1 MPAIFGRKAC
11 GNARDSH
18 VALAFFHF
26 HERSLEFTSTKA
38 LGDSL
43 PLLYTLHPR
52 RTMSETT
59 ERKSRWDAP
68 ASGSAGGD
76 AAPPAPASAGGDKPP
91 SAADNEAAQKAAAI
105 AAKIAASL
113 RPPGST
119 GFEVARRAG
128 APEGDFVKDIEIND
142 LRNRYV
148 LTRSSTQKNV
158 SAPRPA

>member
-1 MPAIFGRKAC
+1 
-11 GNARDSH
+11 
-18 VALAFFHF
+18 
-26 HERSLEFTSTKA
+26 
-38 LGDSL
+38 
-43 PLLYTLHPR
+43 
-52 RTMSETT
+52 MSETT

-68 ASGSAGGD
+68 APGSAAGD
-76 AAPPAPASAGGDKPP
+76 AAPPPPAPAGGEGSNPP
-91 SAADNEAAQKAAAI
+91 PPADNEAAQKAAAI

-158 SAPRPA
+158 SAEMPSRRHRPLDAALETEAMGCSAT

>member
-1 MPAIFGRKAC
+1 
-11 GNARDSH
+11 
-18 VALAFFHF
+18 
-26 HERSLEFTSTKA
+26 
-38 LGDSL
+38 
-43 PLLYTLHPR
+43 
-52 RTMSETT
+52 MSETT

-68 ASGSAGGD
+68 ASGSGSGD
-76 AAPPAPASAGGDKPP
+76 AASNAQPAAAEGSKPP

-148 LTRSSTQKNV
+148 LTRSSTQKSV
-158 SAPRPA
+158 SVTQAID

>member
-1 MPAIFGRKAC
+1 
-11 GNARDSH
+11 
-18 VALAFFHF
+18 
-26 HERSLEFTSTKA
+26 
-38 LGDSL
+38 
-43 PLLYTLHPR
+43 
-52 RTMSETT
+52 MSETT

-68 ASGSAGGD
+68 APGSAGGD
-76 AAPPAPASAGGDKPP
+76 AAPAPAPAGGESKP

-113 RPPGST
+113 RPPGSS

-158 SAPRPA
+158 SVSNRGASCPEQPRRPSTFSAYYYLAGRMIRLS

>member
-1 MPAIFGRKAC
+1 
-11 GNARDSH
+11 
-18 VALAFFHF
+18 
-26 HERSLEFTSTKA
+26 
-38 LGDSL
+38 
-43 PLLYTLHPR
+43 
-52 RTMSETT
+52 MSEST

-68 ASGSAGGD
+68 ASGSGEGGD
-76 AAPPAPASAGGDKPP
+76 IAAPAAAPAPAAPASGDGKP

-113 RPPGST
+113 RPPGSS
-119 GFEVARRAG
+119 GFEVAKRAG

-158 SAPRPA
+158 SWPITATS